1 MALPDETV
9 TPVTGAPAQGRG
21 ASLAERIR
29 DRWKTPVV
37 TEEARGED
45 AKGPR
50 SPWREDLPSP
60 RCVIGDYK
68 DGAARYGEGAWL
80 IAGAYWAVSALPLA
94 FNQLMA
100 AGHVAS
106 QRPGRFWV
114 FVVLVPALFTVC
126 LLVFS

>member
-1 MALPDETV
+1 VVLPDETPKAAGET
-9 TPVTGAPAQGRG
+9 TPDRRQ
-21 ASLAERIR
+21 SLAERVR
-29 DRWKTPVV
+29 ERWKTPVV
-37 TEEARGED
+37 TEETRGQP
-45 AKGPR
+45 AKGAR

-60 RCVIGDYK
+60 RCVFEDYR
-68 DGAARYGEGAWL
+68 DGARHYGDGAWL

-106 QRPGRFWV
+106 QRTGRFWV